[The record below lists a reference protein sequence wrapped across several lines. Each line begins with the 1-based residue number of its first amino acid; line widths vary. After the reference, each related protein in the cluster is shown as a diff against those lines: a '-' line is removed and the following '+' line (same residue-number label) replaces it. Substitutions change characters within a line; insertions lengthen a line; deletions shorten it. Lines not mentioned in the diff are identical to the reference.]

1 MLRFMPKLKLEQLS
15 DAVAGG
21 APATTPPS
29 AATEKETDDFGY
41 EVEAKADAPKTE
53 EKPAAK
59 PEEEKPITAATGYD
73 TEPKVE
79 EKPEEKSEK
88 KAEEKP
94 EDKDALDIKV
104 EGLPD
109 KELAKI
115 KEFAKEHKV
124 PKEIAEAYAKLRK
137 SELEASDKARKEAEA
152 EAERQMQATRKNWYT
167 ELKNDPKFGGEN
179 FARNTKQVEKVM
191 EEFMPNTKKV
201 LTERK
206 GMLPPYFMRD
216 LAAIADQ
223 MYSTEKLKTGDAS
236 VPPKDNEEDDAL
248 AFYN

>member
-1 MLRFMPKLKLEQLS
+1 MEQLS
-15 DAVAGG
+15 DASAGG
-21 APATTPPS
+21 APAKAPPAPS
-29 AATEKETDDFGY
+29 DKVETDDFGY
-41 EVEAKADAPKTE
+41 QVEAKAEAPKVE

-59 PEEEKPITAATGYD
+59 PEEEKPIAAATGYD
-73 TEPKVE
+73 SEPKVE
-79 EKPEEKSEK
+79 EKPEEKSEQK
-88 KAEEKP
+88 VEEKP
-94 EDKDALDIKV
+94 EEKNALDIKV

-137 SELEASDKARKEAEA
+137 SELEAFDKAQKEAAA
-152 EAERQMQATRKNWYT
+152 ESERQIQATRKNWYT
-167 ELKNDPKFGGEN
+167 ELKEDPKFGGEN